1 MTRVRHILNGLIFSA
16 TLLGFG
22 VAASTA
28 VAMDINDYTADLR
41 PSVTVTGSIVTL
53 GDLFEGDIMRPEK
66 AIAKAPAPGQRFI
79 LGAKWLADVARTYGI
94 DWRPSNAYD
103 RTTVFRSGQTI
114 AQTDMIDEV
123 RGALVEQGLP
133 DNFGLSLTTPLS
145 NITVS
150 TEVFPEI
157 GVREAF
163 FDTQTQLFSAV
174 IEVPRGEPNAQFIPV
189 RGRAFPTVTV
199 PTVNPAVSKNAIITD
214 DMIQWT
220 DIAADKVRRDTIMD
234 ARFLVGK
241 SPRSYLRAGDAVR
254 SSDVI
259 RVTLVDVP
267 VLRHDLREDTEI
279 TSAHIEWV
287 TINQADLSDNVI
299 TDVDRLVGLSPRRFL
314 ASGAPIRSSDVHA
327 VVPVDVAV
335 ALRDIRRGSMINERD
350 FQWVT
355 MNEHELNGDV
365 MVDDVDLEGLMAR
378 RTIRSGQV
386 FRNRDLRTP
395 VVVDRGKMVTIILN
409 TPHMRLSA
417 KGKAMEDGGAHDTI
431 KVMNTLSNKTILAT
445 IVDSETVRVESQ
457 QTAMN

>member
-1 MTRVRHILNGLIFSA
+1 MNRAQYILNGIAFSIA
-16 TLLGFG
+16 IIGFG
-22 VAASTA
+22 LTASKAASA
-28 VAMDINDYTADLR
+28 DINDYTADLR
-41 PSVTVTGSIVTL
+41 PSVTVAGSIVTL

-66 AIAKAPAPGQRFI
+66 AIAKAPEPGQRFI

-103 RTTVFRSGQTI
+103 RATVYRPGQTI
-114 AQTDMIDEV
+114 GQDAMIDEV
-123 RGALVEQGLP
+123 RNALVEQGLP
-133 DNFGLSLTTPLS
+133 GDFGVELTTPLS

-150 TEVFPEI
+150 TEVIPEI

-163 FDTQTQLFSAV
+163 FDAQTRLFSAV
-174 IEVPRGEPNAQFIPV
+174 VEVPRGEPNAQFIPV
-189 RGRAFPTVTV
+189 RGIAFPTVMV
-199 PTVNPAVSKNAIITD
+199 PTVDRSVSKNTIITD
-214 DMIQWT
+214 AMIQWT
-220 DIAADKVRRDTIMD
+220 DIAADKIRRDTIMD

-241 SPRSYLRAGDAVR
+241 SPRSYLRAGDPVR

-259 RVTLVDVP
+259 QVNLVDVP

-279 TSAHIEWV
+279 TSAHIQWV
-287 TINQADLSDNVI
+287 TMNGADLSDNVI
-299 TDVDRLVGLSPRRFL
+299 TDANRLVGLSPRRFL

-327 VVPVDVAV
+327 VVPVEVAV
-335 ALRDIRRGSMINERD
+335 ALRDIRRGSTINERD

-355 MNEHELNGDV
+355 MNEHELSGDI
-365 MVDDVDLEGLMAR
+365 MFDDVDVEGLQAR

-395 VVVDRGKMVTIILN
+395 VVVDRGKIVTILLD

-417 KGKAMEDGGAHDTI
+417 KGKAMENGGTRDTI

-445 IVDSETVRVESQ
+445 IIDSETVRVESL
-457 QTAMN
+457 QTAMK